1 MKITKLLSVG
11 ILSAGMVAGLTS
23 CEYGEYAMGTK
34 ETIGLLGGAA
44 AGGLAGSQIGKGS
57 GRDVAIGVGTLLG
70 AFIGQEIGKSLDKA
84 DQLYAAQATGAA
96 LETGQTGQTTSWTNP
111 DSGNHGTVT
120 PIKTVY
126 ADSGEPCREYQ
137 TTVTVGGETV
147 DAYGTACR
155 NPDGTWRIVD

>member
-1 MKITKLLSVG
+1 MKIAKLLSVG
-11 ILSAGMVAGLTS
+11 ILSAGMVAGLAS
-23 CEYGEYAMGTK
+23 CKHGEYAMGAK
-34 ETIGLLGGAA
+34 ETLGLLGGAA
-44 AGGLAGSQIGKGS
+44 AGGLAGSQIGKGR
-57 GRDVAIGVGTLLG
+57 GQLVATGAGVLLG

-84 DQLYAAQATGAA
+84 DELYAAQATGEA
-96 LETGQTGQTTSWTNP
+96 LETGRTGQATSWANP

-120 PIKTVY
+120 PVRTVH